1 MLAASCLPYCQYL
14 SVSKFN
20 LGFLQTSLLS
30 TLHLL
35 SFSITSAKHSL
46 KSKQPLNAQCQCKMS
61 PQNHFLFHQCL
72 RITETVQSE
81 ALNKDPNIS
90 TKFCWLYVM
99 YVGTWHW
106 HYIPIPAGTVHFPT
120 FWPSLLIFTNC
131 LLVFTGDLFRSG
143 LTQM

>member
-20 LGFLQTSLLS
+20 LSFLQTSLLS

-81 ALNKDPNIS
+81 ALKIQTYPPSFVDFMLCMLAPDTGIIFQS
-90 TKFCWLYVM
+90 QLELYTFQLSGRRCWYL
-99 YVGTWHW
+99 
-106 HYIPIPAGTVHFPT
+106 PIVCLSSPVIYFAQV
-120 FWPSLLIFTNC
+120 WPKCN
-131 LLVFTGDLFRSG
+131 
-143 LTQM
+143 